1 MDRGVASE
9 SSRIP
14 VRSIPAEGLPG
25 PQPRYVVWEVTLS
38 CNLKCSHCGSRAG
51 APRTKELTT
60 TECIAL
66 IGDLAKAGTKEVVL
80 IGGEAYLRSDWLILV
95 EEFTRHGILCG
106 LQTGGRALTET
117 KIAAAA
123 RAGLKTVGVSIDGGP
138 ATHDRLRGVKGSH
151 AHAVAALRNARKQG
165 IMATANSQVNRRN
178 AGELREILDTIIDAG
193 ATAWQIQLTVPM
205 GNAADDPSL
214 ILQPHE
220 LAALMPE
227 LFALFQDGL
236 KRGLQLIPGN
246 NIGYFGPY
254 EAAWRSTS
262 GRPEYYGGCQ
272 AGRAGLGIEADGA
285 IKGCPSLPTASY
297 VGGNIRDKPFSEI
310 WNESA
315 ELRFM
320 RDPVESRARR
330 WGFCAKCYYGPI
342 CRAGCNWTTHVT
354 TGRPGNNPFCHYR
367 VLRLQERGWR
377 ELIVHKEAPAAQLPF
392 DHGRF
397 EIIVE
402 DRDGHLHSQDIFARD
417 DFHDLAPGEGAALDT
432 LALCELCDRFFY
444 EGEPECPHCRDGAT
458 MPAAENAA
466 ESIRTTRR
474 ALGHMDEIERILR
487 SVAGKVS
494 APMGGRK
501 KRQDSLIPSDVNK
514 GA

>member
-1 MDRGVASE
+1 MVPHAASAKG
-9 SSRIP
+9 RIP
-14 VRSIPAEGLPG
+14 VRSIPAEWLPG

-51 APRTKELTT
+51 APRENELTT
-60 TECIAL
+60 AECIAL
-66 IGDLAKAGTKEVVL
+66 IGDLARAGTKEVVL
-80 IGGEAYLRSDWLILV
+80 IGGEAYLRPDWLVLV
-95 EEFTRHGILCG
+95 EQITRHGILCG
-106 LQTGGRALTET
+106 LQTGARALTEA
-117 KIAAAA
+117 KIEAAA

-138 ATHDRLRGVKGSH
+138 PTHDRLRGVKGSH
-151 AHAVAALRNARKQG
+151 THAVAAIRNARKHG
-165 IMATANSQVNRRN
+165 MMATANSQVNRRN
-178 AGELREILDTIIDAG
+178 AGEMPEILDMIIEAG

-214 ILQPHE
+214 ILQPYE
-220 LAALMPE
+220 LASLMPE
-227 LFALFQDGL
+227 LFALFEDGL
-236 KRGLQLIPGN
+236 RRGLQLIPGN

-315 ELRFM
+315 ELKFM
-320 RDPVESRARR
+320 RDPAESRARR
-330 WGFCAKCYYGPI
+330 WGFCGKCYYGPA
-342 CRAGCNWTTHVT
+342 CRAGCSWTTHVL

-377 ELIVHKEAPAAQLPF
+377 EMIVHKEAPAEHLPF

-397 EIIVE
+397 EIMVE
-402 DRDGHLHSQDIFARD
+402 DADGRLHGQDIFAHD
-417 DFHDLAPGEGAALDT
+417 DFHDLAPSAGASLDT
-432 LALCELCDRFFY
+432 LVLCEVCERFFY
-444 EGEPECPHCRDGAT
+444 EGEADCPHCRAGADES
-458 MPAAENAA
+458 AAEGV
-466 ESIRTTRR
+466 RTAQRVMR
-474 ALGHMDEIERILR
+474 HMDEIERILR
-487 SVAGKVS
+487 RAAESAGQES
-494 APMGGRK
+494 ATVR
-501 KRQDSLIPSDVNK
+501 
-514 GA
+514 

>member
-1 MDRGVASE
+1 MVPDVASAKR
-9 SSRIP
+9 RIP

-51 APRTKELTT
+51 APRADELTT
-60 TECIAL
+60 AECIAL
-66 IGDLAKAGTKEVVL
+66 IGDLARAGTKEVVL
-80 IGGEAYLRSDWLILV
+80 IGGEAYLRPDWLVLV
-95 EEFTRHGILCG
+95 EEFTRRGILCG
-106 LQTGGRALTET
+106 LQTGARALTEA
-117 KIAAAA
+117 KIEAAA

-151 AHAVAALRNARKQG
+151 AHAVAAIRNARKHG
-165 IMATANSQVNRRN
+165 MMATANSQVNRRN
-178 AGELREILDTIIDAG
+178 SGEMREILDTIIEAG

-214 ILQPHE
+214 ILQPYE
-220 LAALMPE
+220 LGALLPE
-227 LFALFQDGL
+227 LYALFEEGL
-236 KRGLQLIPGN
+236 RRGLQLIPGN

-330 WGFCAKCYYGPI
+330 WGFCGKCYYGPV
-342 CRAGCNWTTHVT
+342 CRAGCSWTTHVL

-367 VLRLQERGWR
+367 VLCLQERGWR
-377 ELIVHKEAPAAQLPF
+377 EVIVHKEAPAGHLPF

-397 EIIVE
+397 EIMVE
-402 DRDGHLHSQDIFARD
+402 DAEGRRHGQDIFARD
-417 DFHDLAPGEGAALDT
+417 DFHDLAPGAGAVLDT
-432 LALCELCDRFFY
+432 LVLCEVCDRFFY
-444 EGEPECPHCRDGAT
+444 EGEPECPHCRAGSTEGAD
-458 MPAAENAA
+458 
-466 ESIRTTRR
+466 SVRTAQRVMR
-474 ALGHMDEIERILR
+474 HVSEIERILR
-487 SVAGKVS
+487 RLREGEAHAGVS
-494 APMGGRK
+494 AP
-501 KRQDSLIPSDVNK
+501 
-514 GA
+514 